1 MWIALHWMAWAVAAA
16 WVWRSGAA
24 ALGLPTV
31 PDIGKWDAGVQP
43 VGEPTLTVIVP
54 ARNEAADI
62 RKCLESLVR
71 QDYARLR
78 VVAVND
84 RSTDATGVIM
94 DELAAAWPQRLRVIH
109 VTELP
114 AEWLGKTHAMALA
127 ARECATDFLLFTD
140 ADVIF
145 APRALR
151 LALAQAV
158 AEEADHFV
166 LLPTTIIRRW
176 DEAALL
182 SFFQIFG
189 LWAARVWKVADP
201 KAQRDALGIGAF
213 NMLRRTAYE
222 AVDGYEALRMEIV
235 EDLGIARR
243 IKRAGLRQRVAFGRG
258 LVSLH
263 WAAGVPGLINVL
275 TKNLFAAVGF
285 RVEVLLG
292 LCGFLVGFCVLPF
305 VMIWVPGFRLPAL
318 IAVCA
323 IAWGYWLMARHSGL
337 NAWNA
342 VLAPFAAAV
351 FCFGLVRS
359 MVTTL
364 KQGGVVWRGTFYELK
379 ELRRFVA
386 PLP

>member
-1 MWIALHWMAWAVAAA
+1 MAWVVAAA
-16 WVWRSGAA
+16 WVWRSWAA
-24 ALGLPTV
+24 ALGLPRI
-31 PDIGKWDAGVQP
+31 PDLVKSDGGVQP

-54 ARNEAADI
+54 ARNESKDI
-62 RKCLESLVR
+62 RQCLESLVR
-71 QDYARLR
+71 QDYERLH

-84 RSTDATGVIM
+84 RSTDATGRIM
-94 DELAAAWPQRLRVIH
+94 DELAAEWPERLRVIH

-114 AEWLGKTHAMALA
+114 VEWLGKTHAMSLA
-127 ARECATDFLLFTD
+127 ARDCQTDFLLFTD

-145 APRALR
+145 APSALR

-158 AEEADHFV
+158 AENADHLV

-182 SFFQIFG
+182 GFFQIFG

-201 KAQRDALGIGAF
+201 KARRDAIGIGAF

-222 AVDGYEALRMEIV
+222 AVGGYEALRMEIV
-235 EDLGIARR
+235 EDLGMARR

-275 TKNLFAAVGF
+275 TKNLFAAVNF
-285 RVEVLLG
+285 HVTLLLG
-292 LCGFLVGFCVLPF
+292 LCAWLVGFGVLPF

-318 IAVCA
+318 VAVGA
-323 IAWGYWLMARHSGL
+323 IAWGYWLMGRHSGL
-337 NAWNA
+337 SGWNA
-342 VLAPFAAAV
+342 LLAPFAAAV
-351 FCFGLVRS
+351 FCFGLLRS
-359 MVTTL
+359 MATTL
-364 KQGGVVWRGTFYELK
+364 KQGGVVWRGTFYALK
-379 ELRRFVA
+379 DLRRHVA